1 MKRQFRSLD
10 SLLEAARREESPV
23 SADDVRAILHQSPNS
38 ALIPRGSTMFTT
50 LLAAS
55 VALAAIV
62 GTNVLIIHDTPQT
75 PPPAKITAT
84 EPSPTTSTSAI
95 VTTDNPSVNS
105 TTTTTVTTNG
115 TTAVAATRPHSA
127 GNQRTT
133 SNVAFVSS
141 APFAACA
148 LRADE
153 TILNSLNINLPGL
166 RKLGNIAAS
175 DSVVACSP
183 NPRQLTV
190 CLFKDG
196 KPQEVNIAAGDSP
209 RPFMVTSPSGA
220 GRIIRFAGNSSG
232 SVDPNSLIPV
242 TAPTSE
248 ENVIMWYPAS
258 EQFVRAFPDSLASA
272 LEETIVIQIDRDG
285 NRINIQTTRNG
296 QTDVRVMN
304 ADSLPN
310 VNAFGSKHLL
320 RQLKNNVS
328 PDMLAF
334 DANKM
339 AEFYKNHAELSN
351 ISADSLR
358 AYVRNLYAQTRL
370 PIFSD
375 SLMELRAIN
384 IDSLQAMSEVVTK
397 FFDSNA
403 STFNS
408 FSFDSLNS
416 LNFRI
421 DSTFLRM
428 FDNPMWLKMVDTLTN
443 GPCMKFDSTKVIKRR
458 TYDAQDHSLIR
469 EEDVTVSI
477 AITPETLMSSA
488 DDSELRSIKRSVI
501 VRSVPSRTIL
511 SNRIMIIT
519 SGKGHKG
526 QQQLPTTADGMTG
539 LQEFH
544 RSSNGAITSTDIYP
558 NPVTDGAATL
568 AYTLSEDRILSV
580 SLHDLSGT
588 KVADILQQQ
597 RRTAGPGQFAFPI
610 TGVSPGMYL
619 VSLTTEKGE
628 RTVRRL
634 IVE

>member
-1 MKRQFRSLD
+1 MKRQLRSLD
-10 SLLEAARREESPV
+10 SLFEAARREESPV

-75 PPPAKITAT
+75 PPPGKITAT
-84 EPSPTTSTSAI
+84 VPKTSTSTTAI
-95 VTTDNPSVNS
+95 TTSDKPSIG
-105 TTTTTVTTNG
+105 TTTASTVSTNG
-115 TTAVAATRPHSA
+115 TTPVAVTRPRSS

-141 APFAACA
+141 APIAACA

-196 KPQEVNIAAGDSP
+196 KPQEVDIAAGDSP
-209 RPFMVTSPSGA
+209 RPYMVTSPSGA
-220 GRIIRFAGNSSG
+220 GRIIRFASNSTE

-242 TAPTSE
+242 TAPTSA

-258 EQFVRAFPDSLASA
+258 EKFVRAFPDSLATA
-272 LEETIVIQIDRDG
+272 LEETIVIHIDDNG
-285 NRINIQTTRNG
+285 NHVNVSTSRNG
-296 QTDVRVMN
+296 QKNVRVFN
-304 ADSLPN
+304 TDSLPKLD
-310 VNAFGSKHLL
+310 ALGSVDIL
-320 RQLKNNVS
+320 REFKNHS
-328 PDMLAF
+328 AKELMGL
-334 DANKM
+334 DANEL
-339 AEFYKNHAELSN
+339 ADFYRKHTKQLGV
-351 ISADSLR
+351 SADSLR
-358 AYVRNLYAQTRL
+358 AYVRNLYTQNRL

-375 SLMELRAIN
+375 SLLELREIN
-384 IDSLQAMSEVVTK
+384 IDSLKVMSEVVTK

-408 FSFDSLNS
+408 FSFDSLNA
-416 LNFRI
+416 LNFRF

-428 FDNPMWLKMVDTLTN
+428 FNNPIWLKMVDTLTN

-477 AITPETLMSSA
+477 AITPDEQTSSA
-488 DDSELRSIKRSVI
+488 ADSNLRSIKRQVI
-501 VRSVPSRTIL
+501 IRSVPSRTVL

-519 SGKGHKG
+519 SGKGQKG
-526 QQQLPTTADGMTG
+526 QQLPTSTDGVTG
-539 LQEFH
+539 LQELH

-568 AYTLSEDRILSV
+568 AFTLSEDRTLSV